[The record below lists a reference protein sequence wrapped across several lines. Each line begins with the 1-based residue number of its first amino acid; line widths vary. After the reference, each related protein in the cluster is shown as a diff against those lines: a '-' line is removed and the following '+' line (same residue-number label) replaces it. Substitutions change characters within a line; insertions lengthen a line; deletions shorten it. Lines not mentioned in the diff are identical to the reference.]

1 MVSLQAALAA
11 LILSSPGQTVL
22 LDFYADWCGPC
33 RAMNLTVEALV
44 EQGYPVQR
52 VNIDQNGSL
61 AVKYSVRNIPCFV
74 MLVDGQEVDRVVGG
88 TSFSRLERMCKIGA
102 SAARPDPPPLLAH
115 DPAPPVQPMIQPP
128 PQPLTPPANDRFAS
142 SQWRGEQPT
151 NGPLKK
157 GATAGLPS
165 SAGRNTREN
174 TAGQASS
181 GTRTLGSRLFQQAAD
196 GPPVLVEPLRR
207 QQNEP
212 SDAAVIAASV
222 RLRIEDA
229 DGHSCGSGTIVDA
242 RDGEALV
249 LTCGHIFRDSKGKG
263 RIDVDLFGPGGPR
276 QVQGRLISYDLTRD
290 VGLVAICPQGPVTTA
305 RLAPPEYRVQSG
317 LPVVSVGCNNGQG
330 PTARHSRVT
339 SLDKFLGPPN
349 IQVAGQPVEGRS
361 GGGLFS
367 SEGYLIGVCNAADP
381 SDGEGLF
388 AAPAT
393 IRAELD
399 RAQLAFLYRSPAVI
413 PVSASGPSGPMAIAA
428 VAPPPMPGSMPGANG
443 MASPASEPSGLTP
456 REQAA
461 LDEIRRRLKEGAEVV
476 CVIRPRNKPGAKSEV
491 IILDRASPEFL
502 ERLAAERRL
511 QEGCRL
517 TSLELPRPREKLL
530 EWSASDG
537 MTVSNPPYA
546 PLSTSASSHAR

>member
-11 LILSSPGQTVL
+11 LVLSSPGQTVL

-33 RAMNLTVEALV
+33 RAMNPTVEALV

-52 VNIDQNGSL
+52 VNIDRSGPL
-61 AVKYSVRNIPCFV
+61 AVKYGVRNIPCFV

-115 DPAPPVQPMIQPP
+115 DSAPPMQPTIQPP
-128 PQPLTPPANDRFAS
+128 PQPLAPPANDRFAS

-157 GATAGLPS
+157 GATAGLSS

-181 GTRTLGSRLFQQAAD
+181 GTRTLGSRLFQQPTG
-196 GPPVLVEPLRR
+196 GPPALAGRQWR
-207 QQNEP
+207 QQSAPTKNSK
-212 SDAAVIAASV
+212 SDAALIAASV

-229 DGHSCGSGTIVDA
+229 DGHSCGSGTIIDA

-290 VGLVAICPQGPVTTA
+290 VGLVAIRTQGTVTAA
-305 RLAPPEYRVQSG
+305 RLAPPDYRVQSG
-317 LPVVSVGCNNGQG
+317 LPVVSVGCNNGKN

-399 RAQLAFLYRSPAVI
+399 RAQLAFIYRSPSVV
-413 PVSASGPSGPMAIAA
+413 PVGASVAEASLNPMALAA
-428 VAPPPMPGSMPGANG
+428 VAPPPMPGSMPGANR
-443 MASPASEPSGLTP
+443 MASPASEPSGLSP

-502 ERLAAERRL
+502 ERLAAERRF
-511 QEGCRL
+511 QEGLRP
-517 TSLELPRPREKLL
+517 TSLETTRPREKLL

-537 MTVSNPPYA
+537 MTVSNPP
-546 PLSTSASSHAR
+546 LEVR

>member
-1 MVSLQAALAA
+1 MVSLQAAFAA
-11 LILSSPGQTVL
+11 LVLSSPGQTVL

-33 RAMNLTVEALV
+33 RAMNPTVEALV
-44 EQGYPVQR
+44 EQGYPVRR
-52 VNIDQNGSL
+52 VNIDQNRPL
-61 AVKYSVRNIPCFV
+61 AAKYGIRNIPCFV
-74 MLVDGQEVDRVVGG
+74 MVVDGQEVDRVVGG
-88 TSFSRLERMCKIGA
+88 TSFSRLERMCKIEA
-102 SAARPDPPPLLAH
+102 SAARSDPPPLLAH
-115 DPAPPVQPMIQPP
+115 DPAPPTIQPL
-128 PQPLTPPANDRFAS
+128 PQPLAPPANDRFAS
-142 SQWRGEQPT
+142 SAWRGEQPSSR
-151 NGPLKK
+151 PLKK

-165 SAGRNTREN
+165 SAGRNTRGN

-181 GTRTLGSRLFQQAAD
+181 GTRTLGGQLFQPVSN
-196 GPPVLVEPLRR
+196 GPARRQRR
-207 QQNEP
+207 QQNES
-212 SDAAVIAASV
+212 SDAALIAASV

-290 VGLVAICPQGPVTTA
+290 VGLVAIRPQGPVTTA
-305 RLAPPEYRVQSG
+305 RLAPPDYRVQSG

-330 PTARHSRVT
+330 PTSQHSRVT

-393 IRAELD
+393 IRAELNQS
-399 RAQLAFLYRSPAVI
+399 QLAFIYRSPSVV
-413 PVSASGPSGPMAIAA
+413 PVGASAAEASLNPVAIAA

-476 CVIRPRNKPGAKSEV
+476 CIIRPRNKPGAKSEV
-491 IILDRASPEFL
+491 IMLDRASPEFL

-511 QEGCRL
+511 QEGLCP
-517 TSLELPRPREKLL
+517 TSLETTRPRKKLL
-530 EWSASDG
+530 EWSVSDG
-537 MTVSNPPYA
+537 MTVSNPPYV

>member
-1 MVSLQAALAA
+1 MVSLQAAFAA
-11 LILSSPGQTVL
+11 LVLSSPGQTVL

-33 RAMNLTVEALV
+33 RAMNPTVEALV

-52 VNIDQNGSL
+52 VNIDQNRPL
-61 AVKYSVRNIPCFV
+61 AAKYGIRNIPCFV
-74 MLVDGQEVDRVVGG
+74 MLIDGQEVDRVVGG
-88 TSFSRLERMCKIGA
+88 TSFSRLERMCKIEA

-115 DPAPPVQPMIQPP
+115 NPAPPTIQPP
-128 PQPLTPPANDRFAS
+128 PQPLANDRFAS
-142 SQWRGEQPT
+142 SAWRGEQP
-151 NGPLKK
+151 
-157 GATAGLPS
+157 
-165 SAGRNTREN
+165 
-174 TAGQASS
+174 ASS
-181 GTRTLGSRLFQQAAD
+181 GTRTLGGQLFQQVSN
-196 GPPVLVEPLRR
+196 GPARRQLR

-212 SDAAVIAASV
+212 SDAALIAASV

-290 VGLVAICPQGPVTTA
+290 VGLVAIRPQGPVTTA
-305 RLAPPEYRVQSG
+305 RLAPPDYRVQSG

-330 PTARHSRVT
+330 PTSQHSRVT

-349 IQVAGQPVEGRS
+349 IQVAGQPVDGRS

-367 SEGYLIGVCNAADP
+367 SDGYLIGVCNAADP
-381 SDGEGLF
+381 EDREGLF

-399 RAQLAFLYRSPAVI
+399 QSQLAFIYRSPSVV
-413 PVSASGPSGPMAIAA
+413 PVGASAAEASLNPIAIAA

-476 CVIRPRNKPGAKSEV
+476 CIIRPRNKPGAKSEV
-491 IILDRASPEFL
+491 IMLDRASPEFL

-511 QEGCRL
+511 QEGLCP
-517 TSLELPRPREKLL
+517 TSLETTRPRKKLL

-537 MTVSNPPYA
+537 MTVSNPPYV

>member
-1 MVSLQAALAA
+1 MVSLQAAFAA
-11 LILSSPGQTVL
+11 LVLSSPGQTVL

-33 RAMNLTVEALV
+33 RAMNPTVETLV

-52 VNIDQNGSL
+52 VNIDQNRPL
-61 AVKYSVRNIPCFV
+61 AAKYGIRNIPCFV
-74 MLVDGQEVDRVVGG
+74 MMVDGQEVDRVVGG

-102 SAARPDPPPLLAH
+102 SAARPDPPPLLAY
-115 DPAPPVQPMIQPP
+115 DSAPPVQPTIQPP
-128 PQPLTPPANDRFAS
+128 PQPLAPPANDRFAS
-142 SQWRGEQPT
+142 SQWRGEQPP
-151 NGPLKK
+151 NGPPAL
-157 GATAGLPS
+157 A
-165 SAGRNTREN
+165 
-174 TAGQASS
+174 
-181 GTRTLGSRLFQQAAD
+181 
-196 GPPVLVEPLRR
+196 RR

-212 SDAAVIAASV
+212 SDAALIAASV

-290 VGLVAICPQGPVTTA
+290 VGLVAIRPQGPVTAA
-305 RLAPPEYRVQSG
+305 RLAPPDYRVQSG

-399 RAQLAFLYRSPAVI
+399 RVQLAFIYRSPSVV
-413 PVSASGPSGPMAIAA
+413 PVGASAAETSSNPVAIAA
-428 VAPPPMPGSMPGANG
+428 VAPPPMPGSMPGTNR
-443 MASPASEPSGLTP
+443 MASPASERSGMSP
-456 REQAA
+456 HEQAA

-476 CVIRPRNKPGAKSEV
+476 VVIRPRNNPGAKSEV
-491 IILDRASPEFL
+491 IMLDRASPEFL

-511 QEGCRL
+511 QEGLRP
-517 TSLELPRPREKLL
+517 TSLETPRPREKLL

-537 MTVSNPPYA
+537 MTVSNPLLSEMPRSGESA
-546 PLSTSASSHAR
+546 PLRAR

>member
-11 LILSSPGQTVL
+11 LVLSSPGQTVL

-33 RAMNLTVEALV
+33 RAMNPTVEALV

-52 VNIDQNGSL
+52 VNIDRNRPL
-61 AVKYSVRNIPCFV
+61 AAKYGIRNIPCFV

-115 DPAPPVQPMIQPP
+115 DPAPP
-128 PQPLTPPANDRFAS
+128 PQPHAPPANDRFAS
-142 SQWRGEQPT
+142 SQWRGGQPT
-151 NGPLKK
+151 
-157 GATAGLPS
+157 
-165 SAGRNTREN
+165 
-174 TAGQASS
+174 
-181 GTRTLGSRLFQQAAD
+181 D
-196 GPPVLVEPLRR
+196 GPPTLAKRQWRR
-207 QQNEP
+207 QSEP
-212 SDAAVIAASV
+212 TDAALIAASV
-222 RLRIEDA
+222 RLRIEDT

-242 RDGEALV
+242 RGGEALV

-290 VGLVAICPQGPVTTA
+290 VGLVAICPQGTVTTA
-305 RLAPPEYRVQSG
+305 RLAPPDYRIQSG

-330 PTARHSRVT
+330 PTAQHSRVT

-388 AAPAT
+388 AAP
-393 IRAELD
+393 
-399 RAQLAFLYRSPAVI
+399 
-413 PVSASGPSGPMAIAA
+413 
-428 VAPPPMPGSMPGANG
+428 
-443 MASPASEPSGLTP
+443 
-456 REQAA
+456 
-461 LDEIRRRLKEGAEVV
+461 
-476 CVIRPRNKPGAKSEV
+476 
-491 IILDRASPEFL
+491 
-502 ERLAAERRL
+502 
-511 QEGCRL
+511 
-517 TSLELPRPREKLL
+517 
-530 EWSASDG
+530 
-537 MTVSNPPYA
+537 
-546 PLSTSASSHAR
+546 